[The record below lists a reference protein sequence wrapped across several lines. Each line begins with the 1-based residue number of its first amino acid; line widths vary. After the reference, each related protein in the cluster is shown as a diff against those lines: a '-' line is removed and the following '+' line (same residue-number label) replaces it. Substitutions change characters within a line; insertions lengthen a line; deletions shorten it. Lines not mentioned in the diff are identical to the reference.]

1 MREAWYFNVG
11 NGAYKE
17 KDFGIGESDE

>member
-1 MREAWYFNVG
+1 MEAWYFNVG